1 VCWDEVLLVRPDT
14 LFGPAVYTGLAAS
27 AEMSALRP
35 LSARRR
41 NSEPP
46 GLPCRGRPLPDL
58 SGNDRVGERRP
69 GEWHAVCPGSRRKRE
84 ATGRLSSINPV
95 GKVPVR
101 RSGCYLGRR
110 QVASLDRRIST
121 GTNPGRGSIM
131 LRMVLSGLLIPLSVG
146 VLAAMELR
154 TPPRA
159 AVTVVQPLAETTV
172 GISDSHGA
180 LAKADRLEITYAKS
194 ETPTQPGLVDE
205 RISPSEATTIGSPEA
220 PRIINRHRHDPKTK
234 KVTTAALPKSKP
246 KTTDIKRTA
255 IPDRSKAASDTE
267 PCRLS
272 AFGGLRKALNSTG
285 CEI

>member
-1 VCWDEVLLVRPDT
+1 
-14 LFGPAVYTGLAAS
+14 
-27 AEMSALRP
+27 
-35 LSARRR
+35 
-41 NSEPP
+41 
-46 GLPCRGRPLPDL
+46 
-58 SGNDRVGERRP
+58 
-69 GEWHAVCPGSRRKRE
+69 
-84 ATGRLSSINPV
+84 
-95 GKVPVR
+95 
-101 RSGCYLGRR
+101 
-110 QVASLDRRIST
+110 
-121 GTNPGRGSIM
+121 M
-131 LRMVLSGLLIPLSVG
+131 LRMVLLGLLIPLGVG

-180 LAKADRLEITYAKS
+180 LAKTDRLEITYAKS

-205 RISPSEATTIGSPEA
+205 RISPSEATAIRSPEA
-220 PRIINRHRHDPKTK
+220 PRIINRPRHDPKTK
-234 KVTTAALPKSKP
+234 KVTTASLRKSKP

-272 AFGGLRKALNSTG
+272 AFGGLRKALNSSG

>member
-1 VCWDEVLLVRPDT
+1 
-14 LFGPAVYTGLAAS
+14 
-27 AEMSALRP
+27 
-35 LSARRR
+35 
-41 NSEPP
+41 
-46 GLPCRGRPLPDL
+46 
-58 SGNDRVGERRP
+58 
-69 GEWHAVCPGSRRKRE
+69 
-84 ATGRLSSINPV
+84 
-95 GKVPVR
+95 
-101 RSGCYLGRR
+101 
-110 QVASLDRRIST
+110 
-121 GTNPGRGSIM
+121 M
-131 LRMVLSGLLIPLSVG
+131 LRMVLVGLLIPLGIG

-159 AVTVVQPLAETTV
+159 AATVVRPLAETTV

-234 KVTTAALPKSKP
+234 RVTTAALPKSKP

-255 IPDRSKAASDTE
+255 FPDRSKAASDTE

-272 AFGGLRKALNSTG
+272 AFGGLRKALNSSD